1 VNLETLATVSL
12 IIKPWPN
19 RLASRRNLKTWVHCY
34 LQVRLATALVR
45 ALFEQQNK
53 IFTIFSHAL
62 ILFDFQFFP
71 FSDRGATGQVYVTSL
86 SRAHYILVARLS
98 PLPPLVVG
106 NEQGRQRT
114 ESLATTLIKLGN
126 DFWATGSSRS
136 CQSYTVFTHYTT
148 QGVWSEN

>member
-86 SRAHYILVARLS
+86 SRAHYILVAR
-98 PLPPLVVG
+98 
-106 NEQGRQRT
+106 QRT

-148 QGVWSEN
+148 QGV